1 MMEEVKEL
9 ELGENAHPVEVA
21 ATKKSK
27 KRAAKVTADDAIEM
41 ASFVPQHESPELLC
55 GRVVYR
61 NDYTGVIGFEY
72 SGTGYQIPAGDLDY
86 HIGDPIDFM
95 IVDGKVIIGVV

>member
-1 MMEEVKEL
+1 MEDIKEL
-9 ELGENAHPVEVA
+9 SENVQSIEA
-21 ATKKSK
+21 ATPKKSK
-27 KRAAKVTADDAIEM
+27 KRAGKVVAADELEM
-41 ASFVPQHESPELLC
+41 INPVTQNELPELLC

-95 IVDGKVIIGVV
+95 IVNGKVIIGVV

>member
-1 MMEEVKEL
+1 MEDIK
-9 ELGENAHPVEVA
+9 ELGENVQPIE
-21 ATKKSK
+21 TITPKKSK
-27 KRAAKVTADDAIEM
+27 KRTGKVVVANELEM
-41 ASFVPQHESPELLC
+41 INPVMQNELPELLC

-72 SGTGYQIPAGDLDY
+72 SGTGYQIPACDLDY

-95 IVDGKVIIGVV
+95 IVDGKVIVGVV

>member
-1 MMEEVKEL
+1 MEDIK
-9 ELGENAHPVEVA
+9 ELGENIETTTP
-21 ATKKSK
+21 KKSK
-27 KRAAKVTADDAIEM
+27 KRTGKVVVANELEM
-41 ASFVPQHESPELLC
+41 INPVTQNELPELLC

-61 NDYTGVIGFEY
+61 NDYTGVLGFEY
-72 SGTGYQIPAGDLDY
+72 SDTGYQIPAGDLDY